1 MKASNTVLSVLEYDL
16 LQEAIEKFLHEFEI
30 SNLEHFKDSK
40 YHSTFIVGNNPI
52 SVAGTF
58 VLDYLVQIDSGLGSE
73 KYIYPLNDDEE
84 TVVTIKNFDKSESFI
99 YNLYEKMI
107 PFVKIVN
114 QQLDNGFDYIE
125 ALNVASKEMN
135 VWLNSLIENSK
146 ELLNE

>member
-1 MKASNTVLSVLEYDL
+1 MKTKNTDLSVLEREL
-16 LQEAIEKFLHEFEI
+16 LEEEIEKFLHEFET

-40 YHSTFIVGNNPI
+40 YNSTFIVGNNPI
-52 SVAGTF
+52 TVAGTF

-84 TVVTIKNFDKSESFI
+84 TVVTIKNFDKRESFI
-99 YNLYEKMI
+99 YDLYEKMI

-125 ALNVASKEMN
+125 ALNVGSKEMN